1 MPKKIS
7 TKNLKND
14 EDNLDNDQEYTDKLE
29 DEIDDTEDINSED
42 DEEEDNVFDEAQV
55 QTHAEADVH
64 IQAEDDEYIDDNEEI
79 EVQPDTTV
87 EYVKKEDRQS
97 SAKLTKYEMVRIL
110 GERTKQLTMGA
121 KALVKNH
128 KDLPYERIAEE
139 ELKLNMIPF
148 KIRRPL
154 PNGKYEIWTLDELN
168 KDHLMALIN

>member
-14 EDNLDNDQEYTDKLE
+14 EDIIDNEQEYTDKLE
-29 DEIDDTEDINSED
+29 DEIEDTEDINSEEEDEELNYDDIQELGIQADAQAD
-42 DEEEDNVFDEAQV
+42 DEE
-55 QTHAEADVH
+55 
-64 IQAEDDEYIDDNEEI
+64 YIDNNEEI

-128 KDLPYERIAEE
+128 KDLPYEKIAEE

-154 PNGKYEIWTLDELN
+154 PNGKYELWTLDELN